1 MRACVSRI
9 WGSSLT
15 DTSFRQR
22 VRSRNRLAGTFVKT
36 ASHQT
41 VEVLGTTGLDFIVI
55 DSEHAPFSQNAL
67 DVCLLGAKAAQLPA
81 LVRIVDA
88 QAATILQALDLGA
101 TGLLVPHAKTA
112 EGIRAVLS
120 SARYRA
126 GSRGFSNSSR
136 AGHYGTVPMR
146 QMIDASDSEV
156 LVVFQ
161 IEDREAVESIETLAA
176 LEEVDCFLIGRADL
190 AVSYGVFD
198 PAHPEVY
205 AAAVRICKACAAVN
219 KALGMFLA
227 DTSELDHWLQLGVS
241 LFVIGS
247 DQSYL
252 RVQADAIARTVKSAA

>member
-1 MRACVSRI
+1 MTKS
-9 WGSSLT
+9 
-15 DTSFRQR
+15 SFRQR
-22 VRSRNRLAGTFVKT
+22 VRSHDRLAGTFVKT

-41 VEVLGTTGLDFIVI
+41 VETLGTTGLDFIVI

-67 DVCLLGAKAAQLPA
+67 DVCLLGARAAQLPA

-88 QAATILQALDLGA
+88 QPATILQALDLGA

-112 EGIRAVLS
+112 EDIRAVLS

-136 AGHYGTVPMR
+136 AGHYGTVPML
-146 QMIDASDSEV
+146 QMVDSSDSEV

-161 IEDREAVESIETLAA
+161 IEDRAAVESIETLAS

-205 AAAVRICKACAAVN
+205 AAAVTVCKACTAVN
-219 KALGMFLA
+219 KPVGMFLA
-227 DTSELDHWLQLGVS
+227 DTSELEHWLQ
-241 LFVIGS
+241 
-247 DQSYL
+247 D
-252 RVQADAIARTVKSAA
+252 RKSTRLNSSHIQKSRMPSSA

>member
-1 MRACVSRI
+1 
-9 WGSSLT
+9 LT
-15 DTSFRQR
+15 DAGFRQK
-22 VRSRNRLAGTFVKT
+22 VRSRTRLAGTFVKT

-41 VEVLGTTGLDFIVI
+41 VETLGTTGLDFIVI

-67 DVCLLGAKAAQLPA
+67 DVCLLGARASQLPA

-101 TGLLVPHAKTA
+101 TGLLVPHAQTA

-120 SARYRA
+120 NARYRA

-136 AGHYGTVPMR
+136 AGNYGSMPMR

-156 LVVFQ
+156 VVVFQ
-161 IEDREAVESIETLAA
+161 IEDREAVEAIETLAA

-198 PAHPEVY
+198 PTHPEVY
-205 AAAVRICKACAAVN
+205 AAAVKVCKACAAAN
-219 KALGMFLA
+219 KAVGIFLA

-247 DQSYL
+247 DQALL
-252 RVQADAIARTVKSAA
+252 RLQADAIASQVRSAS

>member
-1 MRACVSRI
+1 M
-9 WGSSLT
+9 T
-15 DTSFRQR
+15 KTNFRER
-22 VRSRNRLAGTFVKT
+22 VRSRSRLAGTFVKT

-41 VEVLGTTGLDFIVI
+41 VETLGTTGLDFIVI

-67 DVCLLGAKAAQLPA
+67 DVCLLGARAAQLPA
-81 LVRIVDA
+81 LVRIVDG
-88 QAATILQALDLGA
+88 QPATILQALDLGA
-101 TGLLVPHAKTA
+101 TGLLVPHAETA

-120 SARYRA
+120 SARYRT

-146 QMIDASDSEV
+146 EMVDSSDREV

-161 IEDREAVESIETLAA
+161 IEDRAAVDAIETLAA

-205 AAAVRICKACAAVN
+205 AAAARVCKVCAAVN
-219 KALGMFLA
+219 KPVGMFLA
-227 DTSELDHWLQLGVS
+227 DTSELEHWLQLGVS

-247 DQSYL
+247 DQAYL
-252 RVQADAIARTVKSAA
+252 RVQADAIASKVRSAS